1 MTGPFFTNCLNILVV
16 DDEPLIRWSLAQALS
31 AHGHTVLEADT
42 AAAARHLL
50 ATTGDRF
57 DVVLLDYCLPDSR
70 DLNLLT
76 DVRRASPASAVVMM
90 TAGGYATEAMIDA
103 ALALGASRALT
114 KPVDMET
121 IEQVLSS
128 ACRTREWNPQIM
140 ITPIF
145 VSPSAM

>member
-1 MTGPFFTNCLNILVV
+1 MPGPFFADRLSILVV
-16 DDEPLIRWSLAQALS
+16 DDEPLIRWSLAETLR

-50 ATTGDRF
+50 AVTCNRF
-57 DVVLLDYCLPDSR
+57 DVVILDYCLPDSR

-76 DVRRASPASAVVMM
+76 DVRRASPESAVVMM

-103 ALALGASRALT
+103 ALALGARRALT

-128 ACRTREWNPQIM
+128 ACQTGDWNPPM
-140 ITPIF
+140 MMNPIL
-145 VSPSAM
+145 VSRSAI